1 MKKKNLIYL
10 MFILLS
16 SCNFNNNKVSYF
28 TGKIIKKTTD
38 KISILKDEYIL
49 NETLISNDGVF
60 FMSLDSIKDGLYNF
74 KHLPE
79 FQYVLFENGD
89 SLVLRLNALDFDES
103 LVFNGKGSSKNNFLI
118 DIFLSHENEENY
130 LNSKFRENPYNFK
143 NIIDSLLNIK
153 QLQFEDFKKL
163 KKSNKTSE
171 LIIEHAIKLPL
182 YLKLEAYLSGL
193 KTKEELNMSSENFY
207 NFRSDINLNI
217 EELSNFK
224 PYLDYIILRTN
235 NESRI
240 DFNSFS
246 NLDLEFNL
254 DRIKFVN
261 ATVINPVLKSKILR
275 YIAFEYL
282 LKEDILIDIE
292 TFLNMFLEISV
303 DQKTNLEIKQLY
315 SNISFLQKDKY
326 LPEIELTNTY
336 GKSKN
341 ITDFISNK
349 PIIYIFWSYELN
361 SHKITLFDKVFD
373 FIKSNNKYNF
383 HCININSSKIKWR
396 ESLSFIK
403 KNNNIK
409 HFIANDFNNMSKK
422 MILNNLNKTIKTDR
436 KGKIISISSINNLNK
451 FN

>member
-1 MKKKNLIYL
+1 MKKKNLICL

-246 NLDLEFNL
+246 NLDLQFNL

-261 ATVINPVLKSKILR
+261 ATIINPVLKSKILR

>member
-1 MKKKNLIYL
+1 MKKKDLICL

-130 LNSKFRENPYNFK
+130 LNSNFRENPYNFK

-246 NLDLEFNL
+246 NLDLQFNL

-261 ATVINPVLKSKILR
+261 ATIINPVLKSKILR

>member
-1 MKKKNLIYL
+1 MKKKNLICL

-130 LNSKFRENPYNFK
+130 LNSNFRENPYNFK

>member
-1 MKKKNLIYL
+1 MKKKDLICL

-130 LNSKFRENPYNFK
+130 LNSNFRENPYNFK

>member
-1 MKKKNLIYL
+1 MKKKNLICL

-235 NESRI
+235 NESGI

-246 NLDLEFNL
+246 NLDLQFNL

-261 ATVINPVLKSKILR
+261 ATIINPVLKSKILR

>member
-1 MKKKNLIYL
+1 MKKKNLICL

-235 NESRI
+235 NESGI

-246 NLDLEFNL
+246 NLDLQFNL

-261 ATVINPVLKSKILR
+261 ATIINPVLKSKILR

-282 LKEDILIDIE
+282 LKEDVLIDIE

>member
-1 MKKKNLIYL
+1 MKKKNLICL

-235 NESRI
+235 NESGI

-246 NLDLEFNL
+246 NLDLQFNL

-261 ATVINPVLKSKILR
+261 ATIINPVLKSKILR

-282 LKEDILIDIE
+282 LKEDILTDIE

-303 DQKTNLEIKQLY
+303 DQKTNSEIKQLY

>member
-1 MKKKNLIYL
+1 MKKKNLICL

-261 ATVINPVLKSKILR
+261 ATIINPVLKSKILR

>member
-1 MKKKNLIYL
+1 MKKKNLICL

-49 NETLISNDGVF
+49 YETLISNDGVF

-118 DIFLSHENEENY
+118 DIFLSHENEQNY

-235 NESRI
+235 NESGI

-246 NLDLEFNL
+246 NLDLQFNL

-261 ATVINPVLKSKILR
+261 ATIINPVLKSKILR

-282 LKEDILIDIE
+282 LKEDILTDIE

>member
-1 MKKKNLIYL
+1 MKKKNLICL

-261 ATVINPVLKSKILR
+261 TTIINPVLKSKILR

>member
-1 MKKKNLIYL
+1 

-130 LNSKFRENPYNFK
+130 LNSNFRENPYNFK

-235 NESRI
+235 NESGI

-246 NLDLEFNL
+246 NLDLQFNL

-261 ATVINPVLKSKILR
+261 ATIINPVLKSKILR

>member
-1 MKKKNLIYL
+1 MKKKNLICL

>member
-1 MKKKNLIYL
+1 MKKKNLICL

-130 LNSKFRENPYNFK
+130 LNSNFRENPYNFK

-261 ATVINPVLKSKILR
+261 TTIINPVLKSKILR

>member
-1 MKKKNLIYL
+1 MKKKNLICL

-49 NETLISNDGVF
+49 YETLISNDGVF

>member
-1 MKKKNLIYL
+1 MKKKNLICL

-193 KTKEELNMSSENFY
+193 KTKY
-207 NFRSDINLNI
+207 YVD
-217 EELSNFK
+217 SN
-224 PYLDYIILRTN
+224 R
-235 NESRI
+235 
-240 DFNSFS
+240 
-246 NLDLEFNL
+246 
-254 DRIKFVN
+254 
-261 ATVINPVLKSKILR
+261 
-275 YIAFEYL
+275 
-282 LKEDILIDIE
+282 
-292 TFLNMFLEISV
+292 
-303 DQKTNLEIKQLY
+303 
-315 SNISFLQKDKY
+315 
-326 LPEIELTNTY
+326 
-336 GKSKN
+336 
-341 ITDFISNK
+341 FI
-349 PIIYIFWSYELN
+349 
-361 SHKITLFDKVFD
+361 
-373 FIKSNNKYNF
+373 
-383 HCININSSKIKWR
+383 
-396 ESLSFIK
+396 
-403 KNNNIK
+403 
-409 HFIANDFNNMSKK
+409 
-422 MILNNLNKTIKTDR
+422 
-436 KGKIISISSINNLNK
+436 
-451 FN
+451 